1 MATLTV
7 LMLAGFL
14 FWIDGGSGLEQ
25 EAPYRIH
32 TLFSV
37 ECQNY
42 FDWQTVGLMHSFKKA
57 EQPGPI
63 TRLLSCT
70 DEEKRKYR
78 GMHLAPTLEVPS
90 MSRHPK
96 TGDWYPAINKPAGIV
111 HWLKHSKDA
120 DNVDW
125 VVILDADMI
134 IRGPIIPW
142 ELGAEKG
149 RPVAAYYGYL
159 VGCDNILAKLHT
171 KHPELCDK
179 VGGLLAMHIDDLRAL
194 APMWLS
200 KTEEVRER

>member
-7 LMLAGFL
+7 LMLVGFL
-14 FWIDGGSGLEQ
+14 FWIGGGSGLEQ

-120 DNVDW
+120 DSVDW

-159 VGCDNILAKLHT
+159 VGCDNILAKIAH
-171 KHPELCDK
+171 
-179 VGGLLAMHIDDLRAL
+179 
-194 APMWLS
+194 
-200 KTEEVRER
+200 KTP

>member
-1 MATLTV
+1 
-7 LMLAGFL
+7 MLVVAPL
-14 FWIDGGSGLEQ
+14 LLSGGGAAQREGAAHGVHKHQ
-25 EAPYRIH
+25 APWRIH

-42 FDWQTVGLMHSFKKA
+42 FDWQTVGLMHSFKKSR
-57 EQPGPI
+57 QPGPI

-70 DEEKRKYR
+70 QEERKTYR
-78 GMHLAPTLEVPS
+78 GMDLAPTFEVPS

-120 DNVDW
+120 QNVDW

-149 RPVAAYYGYL
+149 RPVAAYYGILNSVTRL
-159 VGCDNILAKLHT
+159 VDF
-171 KHPELCDK
+171 
-179 VGGLLAMHIDDLRAL
+179 
-194 APMWLS
+194 
-200 KTEEVRER
+200 